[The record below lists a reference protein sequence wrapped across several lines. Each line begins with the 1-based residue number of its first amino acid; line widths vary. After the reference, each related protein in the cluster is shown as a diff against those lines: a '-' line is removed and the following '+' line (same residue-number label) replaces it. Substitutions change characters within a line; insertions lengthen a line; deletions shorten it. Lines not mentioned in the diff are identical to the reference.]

1 MAVKTQIALG
11 LAAGWQNVQH
21 NTLTRRSEKKNFA
34 MKLNSRTQSAQ
45 NPHNNSPVVLV
56 HGLFGSLD
64 NLGILARDLVNDYDI
79 LQVDMRNH
87 GLSPRS
93 PEMTYAA
100 MAQDLIDTL
109 DDRQIEKA
117 TFIGHSM
124 GGKAVMALTALA
136 PERIAGLV
144 AIDIAPVDYHVRRH
158 DEIFNAI
165 NAVTD
170 AGAASRQQAATVMRQ
185 HLQEE
190 GVIQFLLKSFV
201 DGQWRFNVPVLWDQY
216 PHIVGWQTVPAWPHP
231 TLFIPGGNSPYVT
244 DEYRDT
250 LLAQFPQARA
260 HVIAGAGHWV
270 HAEKPEAVLRAIRRY
285 LTALQA

>member
-1 MAVKTQIALG
+1 
-11 LAAGWQNVQH
+11 
-21 NTLTRRSEKKNFA
+21 
-34 MKLNSRTQSAQ
+34 MKLNIRAQSAQ
-45 NPHNNSPVVLV
+45 NLHNNSPIVLV
-56 HGLFGSLD
+56 HGLFGNLD
-64 NLGILARDLVNDYDI
+64 NLGILARSLVADHDI
-79 LQVDMRNH
+79 IQVDMRNH

-93 PEMTYAA
+93 PEMNYPA
-100 MAQDLIDTL
+100 MAQDLLDTL
-109 DDRQIEKA
+109 DDRQIDKA
-117 TFIGHSM
+117 IFIGHSM

-136 PERIAGLV
+136 PERVERLV

-158 DEIFNAI
+158 DEIFAAI

-170 AGAASRQQAATVMRQ
+170 AQATSRQQAASVMRQ

-201 DGQWRFNVPVLWDQY
+201 DGEWRFNVPVLWDQY
-216 PHIVGWQTVPAWPHP
+216 PHIVGWETIPPWEHPA
-231 TLFIPGGNSPYVT
+231 LFIPGGNSPYVT
-244 DEYRDT
+244 EAYREQ

-285 LTALQA
+285 LDEQAN

>member
-1 MAVKTQIALG
+1 
-11 LAAGWQNVQH
+11 
-21 NTLTRRSEKKNFA
+21 

-170 AGAASRQQAATVMRQ
+170 AGAASRCYGINIRTSWAGKRFLPGLIRPCSSREATRRTSPMSIAIPCSPSSHRRERTSSPAPATGCMRRNR
-185 HLQEE
+185 
-190 GVIQFLLKSFV
+190 KPSCAPFV
-201 DGQWRFNVPVLWDQY
+201 
-216 PHIVGWQTVPAWPHP
+216 
-231 TLFIPGGNSPYVT
+231 
-244 DEYRDT
+244 
-250 LLAQFPQARA
+250 
-260 HVIAGAGHWV
+260 
-270 HAEKPEAVLRAIRRY
+270 AI
-285 LTALQA
+285 

>member
-1 MAVKTQIALG
+1 M
-11 LAAGWQNVQH
+11 WQNGQH
-21 NTLTRRSEKKNFA
+21 DTLTRECEKKNFA
-34 MKLNSRTQSAQ
+34 MKLNIRAQSAQ
-45 NPHNNSPVVLV
+45 NLHNNSPIVLV

-64 NLGILARDLVNDYDI
+64 NLGILARSLVADHDI
-79 LQVDMRNH
+79 IQVEMRNH

-93 PEMTYAA
+93 PEMNYPA
-100 MAQDLIDTL
+100 MAQDLLDTL
-109 DDRQIEKA
+109 DDRQIDKA
-117 TFIGHSM
+117 IFIGHSM

-136 PERIAGLV
+136 PERVERLV

-158 DEIFNAI
+158 DEIFAAI

-170 AGAASRQQAATVMRQ
+170 AQATSRQQAASVMRQ

-201 DGQWRFNVPVLWDQY
+201 DGEWRFNVPVLWDQY
-216 PHIVGWQTVPAWPHP
+216 PHIVGWETIPPWEHPA
-231 TLFIPGGNSPYVT
+231 LFIPGGNSPYVT
-244 DEYRDT
+244 EAYREQ

-285 LTALQA
+285 LDEQAN

>member
-1 MAVKTQIALG
+1 
-11 LAAGWQNVQH
+11 
-21 NTLTRRSEKKNFA
+21 
-34 MKLNSRTQSAQ
+34 MKLNIRAQSAQ
-45 NPHNNSPVVLV
+45 NLHNNSPIVLV

-64 NLGILARDLVNDYDI
+64 NLGILARDLVTDHDI
-79 LQVDMRNH
+79 IQVDMRNH

-93 PEMTYAA
+93 PEINYQA
-100 MAQDLIDTL
+100 MAQDLLDTL

-117 TFIGHSM
+117 IFIGHSM

-136 PERIAGLV
+136 PERVERLV

-158 DEIFNAI
+158 DEIFAAI

-170 AGAASRQQAATVMRQ
+170 AQASSRQQAASVMRQ

-201 DGQWRFNVPVLWDQY
+201 DGEWRFNVPVLWDQY
-216 PHIVGWQTVPAWPHP
+216 PHIVGWETIPAWEH
-231 TLFIPGGNSPYVT
+231 TALFIPGGNSPYVT
-244 DEYRDT
+244 EAYREQ

-285 LTALQA
+285 LSEQAN

>member
-1 MAVKTQIALG
+1 M
-11 LAAGWQNVQH
+11 WQNGQH
-21 NTLTRRSEKKNFA
+21 DTLTRECEKKNFA
-34 MKLNSRTQSAQ
+34 MKLNIRAQSAQ
-45 NPHNNSPVVLV
+45 NLHNNSPIVLV

-64 NLGILARDLVNDYDI
+64 NLGILARSLVADHDI
-79 LQVDMRNH
+79 IQVDMRNH

-93 PEMTYAA
+93 PEMNYPA
-100 MAQDLIDTL
+100 MAQDLLDTL
-109 DDRQIEKA
+109 DDQQIEKA

-136 PERIAGLV
+136 PERVERLV

-158 DEIFNAI
+158 DEIFAAI

-170 AGAASRQQAATVMRQ
+170 AQASSRQQAASVMRQ

-201 DGQWRFNVPVLWDQY
+201 DGEWRFNVPVLWDQY
-216 PHIVGWQTVPAWPHP
+216 PHIVGWETIPAWEHP
-231 TLFIPGGNSPYVT
+231 ALFIPGGNSPYVT
-244 DEYRDT
+244 EAYREQ

-270 HAEKPEAVLRAIRRY
+270 HAEKPEAVLRAIHRY
-285 LTALQA
+285 LSEQAN